1 MDYNGVIRT
10 TKCLISRHII
20 SKQIDNTYSAHSH
33 DIITCIISWKSLS
46 MWWSISQTMR
56 YWVFR
61 ISAEKYVN
69 CEKML
74 KQWQPPFS
82 LRIWSI
88 IQIIP
93 KKLWFR
99 HEINLSDI
107 ILYLTCNQWSYVCN
121 ICKLYRLRY
130 EYWTYPNYDMIDKKS
145 SLPLYLH

>member
-1 MDYNGVIRT
+1 M
-10 TKCLISRHII
+10 II
-20 SKQIDNTYSAHSH
+20 LRVSFHENL
-33 DIITCIISWKSLS
+33 LS

-61 ISAEKYVN
+61 ISAKKYVN

-107 ILYLTCNQWSYVCN
+107 IHYLTCNQWSYACN
-121 ICKLYRLRY
+121 ICKLYPLRY
-130 EYWTYPNYDMIDKKS
+130 EFGRIHTMTWLIRSRRCLFICIRQLCFFNSINS
-145 SLPLYLH
+145 NNR